1 MSEQASIQNTF
12 CYVHADRV
20 AGVRCQR
27 CERHICPACMHAAS
41 VGFHCPECTRSGAKA
56 QTLVSAS
63 LRGVTVPIATYVLI
77 GINVAMYIITS
88 VADIVK
94 PSLNLSDHLS
104 LVVFAQYPTG
114 EFLGVAEGEW
124 WRVVT
129 HGFMHAGLVHLAFNM
144 FALYNVGGT
153 LERMIGRGRFLATY
167 FVSMGGGTLL
177 ALLTTGTNRPTVGA
191 SGAIFGLFG
200 AFLLVQ
206 LSRGLGF
213 SGGIT
218 QTILVNLVITFV
230 FREFISVGGHV
241 GGLAAGAAA
250 GVLLIGRS
258 PKEARSR
265 RLQEQ
270 RNVAIVAAVALA
282 LFVAALV
289 ISPYLAVNG
298 PPLDFL

>member
-1 MSEQASIQNTF
+1 
-12 CYVHADRV
+12 
-20 AGVRCQR
+20 
-27 CERHICPACMHAAS
+27 MHAAS

-270 RNVAIVAAVALA
+270 RNVAIVAAAALA